1 MRNPMIRS
9 TLLAAMLACPA
20 LAFAA
25 APQQTAPAASAT
37 APRAQQQRQPNL
49 FDQLGLTD
57 SQRSSVRT
65 LMQQNFQQARPQ
77 LQALR
82 QKQLAFEKATPGTSQ
97 FQSAANDLAQA
108 ESSAAHDEVLRQ
120 ADLRTKIYN
129 LLTAEQRTKLA
140 SLVQQ
145 RQQAMQQRRAK
156 APAASH

>member
-9 TLLAAMLACPA
+9 TLLAAMLACSS

-25 APQQTAPAASAT
+25 TPQQAASGTT

-57 SQRSSVRT
+57 AQRSSVRT

-82 QKQLAFEKATPGTSQ
+82 QKRVAFENATPGTSQ
-97 FQSAANDLAQA
+97 FQGAANDLAQA
-108 ESSAAHDEVLRQ
+108 ESGAAHDEVLRQ

-145 RQQAMQQRRAK
+145 RQQEMQQRRAK

>member
-9 TLLAAMLACPA
+9 TLLAAMLACSS

-25 APQQTAPAASAT
+25 TPQQAASGTT

-82 QKQLAFEKATPGTSQ
+82 QKRIAFENATPGTSQ
-97 FQSAANDLAQA
+97 FQGAANDLAQA
-108 ESSAAHDEVLRQ
+108 ESGAAHDEVLRQ

-129 LLTAEQRTKLA
+129 LLTAQQRTKLA